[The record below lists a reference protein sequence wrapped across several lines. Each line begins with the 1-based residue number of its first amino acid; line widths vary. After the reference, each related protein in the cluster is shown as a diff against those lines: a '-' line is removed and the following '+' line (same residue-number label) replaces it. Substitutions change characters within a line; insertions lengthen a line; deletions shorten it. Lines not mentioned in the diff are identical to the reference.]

1 MFFKIKINFENKM
14 NKTIQYLFITFLLFT
29 IQLKAQTTGFG
40 NNSEGMDLTSLSLIS
55 VTIGGD
61 FVVTGTF
68 PASNTER
75 VDQFVTRIISDYK
88 SEAVR
93 VAKDEQAL
101 TQINNKVEAYS
112 KRNILLKRFNGTELK
127 VDLQKFRV
135 TGNYKYNPYLKN
147 GDVIIFPVL
156 DLDRNFIDIDGAVNK
171 PIKFPYVS
179 GDKLSDAILLAQG
192 INEAYSNVDT
202 AQISRLSNN
211 GENEEILN
219 IKLTEDPLLQ
229 RGDRIRIL
237 SEENNKRDFSVLV
250 LGEVKSPGKI
260 HITKNSTTLKEVLHK
275 AGGFTKEASLKF
287 SEVIRNLNTFYTL
300 QEKALEAQNNGVKLN
315 LQELQKYLSIKDR
328 ETLKMYRS
336 ADITLEDTL
345 FFSIDNSLRALEGYS
360 QLDLSNLTDPNSYES
375 NFIVKDKDVI
385 IIPEKKKDIY
395 IWGGVAKIGNYK
407 YEKGKSV
414 KEYIAQAG
422 GLTEIASGEGEIYLI
437 KGKSRAW
444 INIDMDNNNLLE
456 AGDFIYVKKNPPKSF
471 DFYLKRIGAIASI
484 IGTVVYSILLINQ
497 ISSKK

>member
-1 MFFKIKINFENKM
+1 MFFKLNFETKM
-14 NKTIQYLFITFLLFT
+14 NKTIQYLFFIFTFIAF
-29 IQLKAQTTGFG
+29 QLKAQTTTNFG
-40 NNSEGMDLTSLSLIS
+40 NNSEGSDLAALSLIS
-55 VTIGGD
+55 VTIGGN
-61 FVVTGTF
+61 FIVEGTF

-75 VDQFVTRIISDYK
+75 VDQFVTRIVSEYK
-88 SEAVR
+88 NGVNR
-93 VAKDEQAL
+93 VAKDEL
-101 TQINNKVEAYS
+101 SLVKINEKVDSYS
-112 KRNILLKRFNGTELK
+112 KRNILLKRFDGTELK

-156 DLDRNFIDIDGAVNK
+156 DLERNFIDISGAVNY
-171 PIKFPYVS
+171 PVKFPFVE

-192 INEAYSNVDT
+192 INPAYSNVDT
-202 AQISRLSNN
+202 AQISRLSYDGNK
-211 GENEEILN
+211 EEILN
-219 IKLTEDPLLQ
+219 IKISDDPLLQ

-237 SEENNKRDFSVLV
+237 SDENNKRDFSVLV
-250 LGEVKSPGKI
+250 LGEVKRPGKI
-260 HITKNSTTLKEVLHK
+260 HITKNNSTLKEVLKK

-300 QEKALEAQNNGVKLN
+300 QKKALEAKNNGVKLN
-315 LQELQKYLSIKDR
+315 LQDQQKYLNIKGR

-345 FFSIDNSLRALEGYS
+345 FFSIDNSLRSLEGYS

-375 NFIVKDKDVI
+375 NFILKDKDVI

-414 KEYIAQAG
+414 KDYIEQAG

-437 KGKSRAW
+437 KGKSREW
-444 INIDMDNNNLLE
+444 INIDMDNKDLIE
-456 AGDFIYVKKNPPKSF
+456 AGDFIYVKKDPPKSF
-471 DFYLKRIGAIASI
+471 DFYLKRIGSIASI
-484 IGTVVYSILLINQ
+484 IGTVVTTILLINQ
-497 ISSKK
+497 FSTKKN